1 MTNKHIA
8 HVCMTNKHIAHM
20 EFSSITVRHY
30 LVVFKRLED

>member
-1 MTNKHIA
+1 
-8 HVCMTNKHIAHM
+8 MTNKHIAHM